1 MSDYIIT
8 IMIFGGIWSIL
19 AVSLNLLTGEAG
31 QVSLGQAAFFA
42 IGAYT
47 SALVAIRM
55 NLPFVVCLVLSAV
68 IAGVFTGV
76 FGLLALRVRED
87 FLVFTTIG
95 VNFLVV
101 ALFQNFKV
109 FGGTLGLVGMPF
121 AEIGGKVLT
130 PLMFAVAVALLLAL
144 VCIGAL
150 LLRRT
155 WLGTG
160 FTALRED
167 EQAARMVGIPTR
179 AFKVFAF
186 AISGVVAGLG
196 GGLYA
201 FYLGSVF
208 PQNFNFLISIQVMAM
223 LVLGGLGTLRGAVV
237 GALILTALPELL
249 RPLADYRYTIFGA
262 VLVLVVMFA
271 PDGIT
276 GLWDRA
282 RRRDMSTWP
291 AGSAA
296 KITSDDVA

>member
-1 MSDYIIT
+1 MSDYITT
-8 IMIFGGIWSIL
+8 IIIFGGIWAVL

-55 NLPFVVCLVLSAV
+55 NLPFLVCLLLSAV
-68 IAGVFTGV
+68 VAGVLTGAL
-76 FGLLALRVRED
+76 GLLALRVRDD

-109 FGGTLGLVGMPF
+109 FGATLGLVGMPF
-121 AEIGGKVLT
+121 AEIGGKLLT
-130 PLMFAVAVALLLAL
+130 PSAFAVVVGLSLAV
-144 VCIGAL
+144 VCVAAL

-179 AFKVFAF
+179 AFKVCAF
-186 AISGVVAGLG
+186 AISGTIAGLA

-208 PQNFNFLISIQVMAM
+208 PQNFNFIISIQVMAM

-262 VLVLVVMFA
+262 VLVIVVMFV
-271 PDGIT
+271 PDGLA
-276 GLWDRA
+276 GLWDRL
-282 RRRDMSTWP
+282 RTGVKLRIRST
-291 AGSAA
+291 ADSRT
-296 KITSDDVA
+296 TSSGVS